1 MLNLRAMGSQV
12 LFGTAM
18 LAALACLPARA
29 ADPEITRLEGS
40 DRIYL
45 AQAKMQ
51 MSQDDALTKAMELL
65 HPTGGGTP
73 SRSDV
78 DSAGHMLMEA
88 GPDAF
93 EKAMNLLSRPGVTST
108 QIASAKA
115 QMMKGG
121 PDASAQ
127 AMSLLRKSYG
137 Y

>member
-29 ADPEITRLEGS
+29 ADPEITRLDGS

-45 AQAKMQ
+45 AQGMMK
-51 MSQDDALTKAMELL
+51 QDDALTKAMQLL

-78 DSAGHMLMEA
+78 DSAGHMLVGA

-108 QIASAKA
+108 QIAGAKA